1 MLDDSLYQI
10 YFNNALSTKNEVYT
24 FLSNVA
30 WLDDSLQKEAIVQ
43 QLIQREGHGSM
54 LIAEHV
60 VLPHIESDK
69 VSKSQIILIR
79 LLHSIESWDTDTKD
93 IRLIIGV
100 LLKENED
107 VQIKQKIASF
117 MRALADEE
125 YIDQL
130 LTIEKEADFYKQI
143 KRQ

>member
-1 MLDDSLYQI
+1 MQDDSFYQI
-10 YFNNALSTKNEVYT
+10 YFNAALSTKNEVFA

-30 WLDDSLQKEAIVQ
+30 WLDDPLQKEAIVK
-43 QLIQREGHGSM
+43 QLIQREGQGSM

-60 VLPHIESDK
+60 VLPHIESNK
-69 VSKSQIILIR
+69 VEKSQIILIR
-79 LLHSIESWDTDTKD
+79 LLHSIEFWDSETKD

-117 MRALADEE
+117 MRTLADEE
-125 YIDQL
+125 YVDQL

-143 KRQ
+143 KR